1 MSKSSK
7 QPKQPSGRVVSISS
21 VGDAAGVPL
30 DGSVLESETLESAV
44 EAAVVA
50 MDWLTAADQ
59 ATVELALSY
68 ARQIDLAQA
77 AAVTAA
83 EVLRGVE
90 GMDPDEV
97 GPLVKACNEALAASM
112 KAHYLG
118 PHLHAAL
125 KSLGGDPVSRLP
137 LDEAKG
143 SEDTAAPVDPLAAM
157 RAAAAKRSAGA

>member
-1 MSKSSK
+1 MTA
-7 QPKQPSGRVVSISS
+7 VS
-21 VGDAAGVPL
+21 
-30 DGSVLESETLESAV
+30 T
-44 EAAVVA
+44 
-50 MDWLTAADQ
+50 
-59 ATVELALSY
+59 
-68 ARQIDLAQA
+68 RRA